1 MLRLLKTYAK
11 QLAVVCF
18 WIGAIGGIY
27 FILDSRQLTPTQLI
41 QDAQTYLTSY
51 WYGPLVFQFVATVLR
66 PFTLIP
72 TIILIAAGGAIFGVF
87 WGFVYGMI
95 ATTLSAILPYY
106 AGQVFAVEIK
116 QDEQVG
122 LFSRPAQKIARFMRQ
137 NAFESLVALRLIQ
150 GPYDI
155 VSFVAGNIHM
165 PFRVFILGTFVGN
178 LSAVYVFAALGA
190 SVDVEWTSGQLQFD
204 GQLVSSSVMVFI
216 ASIVAAR
223 YLKVRQ
229 ARIDDEVEIEEE
241 LKTDTHAITPP
252 VNQQTPVSD

>member
-1 MLRLLKTYAK
+1 MLRFLKRYAK
-11 QLAVVCF
+11 QIAVICF
-18 WIGAIGGIY
+18 WIGTIGGLY
-27 FILDSRQLTPTQLI
+27 FILDSRHLTPTQLV

-51 WYGPLVFQFVATVLR
+51 WYGALVFLFVATVLR

-72 TIILIAAGGAIFGVF
+72 TVIIIAAGGAIFGVF
-87 WGFVYGMI
+87 WGFIYGMI

-122 LFSRPAQKIARFMRQ
+122 IFSRPAQKIARFMRE

-165 PFRVFILGTFVGN
+165 PFRIFMIGTFVGN

-190 SVDVEWTSGQLQFD
+190 SVDVEWTSGHLHFD
-204 GQLVSSSVMVFI
+204 GQLVFSSICVFI

-229 ARIDDEVEIEEE
+229 ARIEVEEKR
-241 LKTDTHAITPP
+241 KTATHHIITQT
-252 VNQQTPVSD
+252 NHQQASVSE